1 MLAVY
6 FVFLLSGFGDSFLID
21 QRQAGDF
28 NVQVD
33 VKDVQI
39 FAVMK
44 GEKEEYVVIY
54 SKFPASIEFF
64 INIGISKFKI

>member
-54 SKFPASIEFF
+54 S
-64 INIGISKFKI
+64 